1 MSNTDNPHRQDAS
14 KTDEAGQE
22 APRPL
27 TEMKIGF
34 LHPPGFEPAAFLV
47 VAIDKNG
54 NSFTNA
60 PTDYP
65 AVMLRLGTI
74 GLDFVS
80 QRAVLHMQAVDRA
93 KSPILQVPA
102 GMELPPFRGPAG
114 RS

>member
-1 MSNTDNPHRQDAS
+1 MSHTDNPHRQDAS

-22 APRPL
+22 TPRPL
-27 TEMKIGF
+27 TEMQIGF

-60 PTDYP
+60 PTDHP
-65 AVMLRLGTI
+65 ALMLRLGTV

-80 QRAVLHMQAVDRA
+80 QRAVLHMQAVAQA
-93 KSPILQVPA
+93 KSPIVQVPA
-102 GMELPPFRGPAG
+102 GMSFPPFPGPVGRG
-114 RS
+114 